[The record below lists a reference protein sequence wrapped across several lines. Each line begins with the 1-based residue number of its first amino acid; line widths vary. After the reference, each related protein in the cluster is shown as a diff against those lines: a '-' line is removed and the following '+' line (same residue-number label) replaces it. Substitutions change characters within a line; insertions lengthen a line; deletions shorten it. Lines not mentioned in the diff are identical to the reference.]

1 MPIIEISTGFGEKL
15 RELRMNARLTQEEL
29 AGKMFVTRQAI
40 SGWERGRHEPD
51 IEGLRRLAMIFN
63 ITIDD
68 LLSMGGIK
76 MITVNYRR
84 GGVFMLPPVT
94 IAVVLALLLGAP
106 WMAICSIALFGY
118 VTSIILILLGKR
130 TKTPKSR

>member
-94 IAVVLALLLGAP
+94 IAVVLAFLLGAP
-106 WMAICSIALFGY
+106 WMAICSIAFFGY
-118 VTSIILILLGKR
+118 VTSIILIVLGKR
-130 TKTPKSR
+130 TKTPKNR